1 MIAFVPFSQSGHKT
15 HTHTQMY
22 KNQKLIL
29 LVKLLSSTKPQTG
42 LVQQTEPSTSPAN
55 TVHRTA
61 LVLGTVGC
69 APAAAELCPTDTP

>member
-1 MIAFVPFSQSGHKT
+1 MSGFLLIPADKRRAQMIAFVPFSQSGHKT

-42 LVQQTEPSTSPAN
+42 LVQ
-55 TVHRTA
+55 
-61 LVLGTVGC
+61 
-69 APAAAELCPTDTP
+69 